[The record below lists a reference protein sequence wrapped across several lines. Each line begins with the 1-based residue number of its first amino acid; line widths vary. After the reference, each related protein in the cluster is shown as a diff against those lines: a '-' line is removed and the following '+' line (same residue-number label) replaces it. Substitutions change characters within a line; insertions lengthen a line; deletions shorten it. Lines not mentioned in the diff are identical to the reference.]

1 MDIYEF
7 CFLFSLEKFH
17 SFEEDTEKV
26 EIWGGYQYN
35 SCVKI
40 ISRNK
45 LGRPFP
51 SILFSSKGCTIL
63 NTAWGTRLTP
73 PPQRPL
79 PSIACPNFTRNPA
92 ALGPIQS
99 LFVFRVGPS

>member
-17 SFEEDTEKV
+17 SIEEDTEKV

-51 SILFSSKGCTIL
+51 SILFSSKDCTIL

-73 PPQRPL
+73 PLNDFCLPL
-79 PSIACPNFTRNPA
+79 PTPTSPLTLLLLVPYSHCLCF
-92 ALGPIQS
+92 G
-99 LFVFRVGPS
+99 